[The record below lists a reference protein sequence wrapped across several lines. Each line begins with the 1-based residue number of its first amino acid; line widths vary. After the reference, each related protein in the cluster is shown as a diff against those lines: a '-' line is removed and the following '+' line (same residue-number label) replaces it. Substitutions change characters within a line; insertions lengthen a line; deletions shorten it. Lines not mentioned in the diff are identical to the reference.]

1 VEHCDERVEALA
13 QFQQSCI
20 LQALRFPALRRLVY
34 STCRSD
40 RGHTHRSALHTS
52 LTKPCCSTHTH
63 TWSLCYTDCPR
74 PTASPPLAAR
84 VTTS

>member
-1 VEHCDERVEALA
+1 MEHCDERVEALA

-40 RGHTHRSALHTS
+40 RQGAHSPQRTAHQLDQALLQH
-52 LTKPCCSTHTH
+52 THTH
-63 TWSLCYTDCPR
+63 L
-74 PTASPPLAAR
+74 
-84 VTTS
+84 VTLLH